1 MGKKDYRLT
10 SDDLMFRK
18 LLQYK
23 IKLTVILLTS
33 TSQNGRQFFV
43 FYSAVF
49 FNFIKFHYKVMKR
62 Q

>member
-43 FYSAVF
+43 FYSAIF
-49 FNFIKFHYKVMKR
+49 FLTSLNFTIR
-62 Q
+62 L